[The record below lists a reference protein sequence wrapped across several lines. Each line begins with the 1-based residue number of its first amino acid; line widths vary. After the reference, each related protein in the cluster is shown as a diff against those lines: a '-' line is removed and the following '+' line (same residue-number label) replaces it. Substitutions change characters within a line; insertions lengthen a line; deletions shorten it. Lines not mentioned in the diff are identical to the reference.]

1 MCRAGRLYIRI
12 VVFVFV
18 VVVIVF
24 VVGFVVVFVVF
35 VFGKGDIGE
44 DTLLS
49 SPERRAGPGG
59 CTIRT
64 MY

>member
-1 MCRAGRLYIRI
+1 MSSSERLREVVHIVVFV

-18 VVVIVF
+18 VVVV
-24 VVGFVVVFVVF
+24 
-35 VFGKGDIGE
+35 VFGKGDIDE

>member
-1 MCRAGRLYIRI
+1 MNSSERIREVVRI
-12 VVFVFV
+12 VV
-18 VVVIVF
+18 
-24 VVGFVVVFVVF
+24 FVVVFVVF
-35 VFGKGDIGE
+35 VFVFGKGDIDE

-59 CTIRT
+59 CCTIRT

>member
-1 MCRAGRLYIRI
+1 MSSSERLREVVHI
-12 VVFVFV
+12 VVFVVVFVFVFV
-18 VVVIVF
+18 VVVV
-24 VVGFVVVFVVF
+24 
-35 VFGKGDIGE
+35 VFGKGDIDE